1 MQDDK
6 KLKIIN
12 YILGAIA
19 ITLAIIAGFKA
30 FGSNSGTQQSSTKQ
44 EVNSSKSSTSTTNKT
59 TNSNT
64 DDGGPPDMGGTP
76 PSGGVSVPV
85 N

>member
-30 FGSNSGTQQSSTKQ
+30 FGSNGTQQSSTKQ

-64 DDGGPPDMGGTP
+64 DAGGPPDMGGAP
-76 PSGGVSVPV
+76 PA